1 MTEDL
6 GIYELEKNTEQS
18 KDSINVMNRRK
29 KLKYFI
35 IFYDEESQIENNVK
49 NNLIIDYIK
58 NESTIN
64 EIELTKNVYFMFIIN
79 CKKNCI
85 FAVMKK
91 KSILKEKNINKIK
104 LEKKEM

>member
-1 MTEDL
+1 MTEDF

-18 KDSINVMNRRK
+18 KDSLNVKNKPK

-35 IFYDEESQIENNVK
+35 IFYDEESQIENNIK
-49 NNLIIDYIK
+49 NNLMIDYIK

-64 EIELTKNVYFMFIIN
+64 EIEMTKNVYFMFIN
-79 CKKNCI
+79 YKKNSI

-91 KSILKEKNINKIK
+91 NSILREENINKIK